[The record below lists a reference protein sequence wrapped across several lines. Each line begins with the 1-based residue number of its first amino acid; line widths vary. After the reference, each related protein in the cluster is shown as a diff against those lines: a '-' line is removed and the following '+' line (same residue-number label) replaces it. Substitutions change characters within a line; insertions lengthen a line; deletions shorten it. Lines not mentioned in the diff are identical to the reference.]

1 MRSWALEKVENREI
15 VRTPQDNPDEAV
27 RIKNPFGL
35 VNELN
40 RTILVESRQNVETIV
55 DYYFGEINVFGSM
68 LTRFRTQ
75 VHGPVVLWNDQETL
89 VLLDMTVCY
98 SDGQAQ
104 TSERK
109 RWYSIW
115 GESCKEGRGITE
127 TQGGG
132 EREAGWVE
140 AWGRDTGTE

>member
-1 MRSWALEKVENREI
+1 MRIE
-15 VRTPQDNPDEAV
+15 
-27 RIKNPFGL
+27 NPFGL

-40 RTILVESRQNVETIV
+40 RTILVDSRQNVETIV

-68 LTRFRTQ
+68 LARFRMQ

-89 VLLDMTVCY
+89 GVLDMTACY
-98 SDGQAQ
+98 SDGHAQ

-115 GESCKEGRGITE
+115 RESCKEGRGITE

-132 EREAGWVE
+132 REAGWVE